1 MARSLNRAT
10 ILGNVGK
17 DPELRTTQSGISVCR
32 LNVATSDSYKGKN
45 GEWQETTEWH
55 SIVLWG
61 DLADRYS
68 KNIKKGSKVY
78 IEGRIQTR
86 SYEKEGIV
94 RYVTEINANR
104 LIILDPKTDGTS
116 HIDSDEKDE
125 TRYTTAEEP
134 EDDDIPF

>member
-86 SYEKEGIV
+86 SYEKDGIV
-94 RYVTEINANR
+94 RYVTEVNANR
-104 LIILDPKTDGTS
+104 LIILDPKTDSAS